1 MLAATQ
7 PVRTLR
13 GYIVLGAYSRH
24 PAGGGMHG
32 DCCGLDGITAAE
44 AADQVFPSSKITG
57 TAGQNQ
63 AAWNALQTAA
73 SSGQIPVPSC
83 SGAKVGAANDL
94 RLAGQAGSLG
104 LTAATTTG
112 LVAAGPATLGISI
125 AIAGI
130 VGIFSTILNHHS
142 QAVAKEQSV
151 LCAAIPAAN
160 NYLNIIAQAVQSGQA
175 TPQQG
180 IAALQ
185 SLLND
190 FKSTVSSIEK
200 GSIGTG
206 TCNAACVYT
215 AALASIVAYQSSQY
229 QDLAAQQS
237 TQITSGNAATTGTVT
252 SGSTLNTA
260 ASPGTVTS
268 GSTLNTAATQAAAA
282 VTSLTSSLPSWW
294 PIAALALFGLFALKE
309 F

>member
-1 MLAATQ
+1 
-7 PVRTLR
+7 
-13 GYIVLGAYSRH
+13 
-24 PAGGGMHG
+24 MHG
-32 DCCGLDGITAAE
+32 DCCGLGAISPADAAN
-44 AADQVFPSSKITG
+44 QIFPQSKITG
-57 TAGQNQ
+57 TAGANQ

-73 SSGQIPVPSC
+73 SSGQIVLPSC
-83 SGAKVGAANDL
+83 SGVSTTGANDL
-94 RLAGQAGSLG
+94 RLAGQAGSLSLMAVTTPWAG
-104 LTAATTTG
+104 AGTA

-130 VGIFSTILNHHS
+130 VGIFSAILNHHA
-142 QAVAKEQSV
+142 QAVQKEQSV

-180 IAALQ
+180 VAALQ
-185 SLLND
+185 SLLSD

-215 AALASIVAYQSSQY
+215 AELAAIVAYQSSQY

-237 TQITSGNAATTGTVT
+237 TQITSGNAATPAAAGTS
-252 SGSTLNTA
+252 SGSTLTVPA
-260 ASPGTVTS
+260 ASTAPASTS
-268 GSTLNTAATQAAAA
+268 AA
-282 VTSLTSSLPSWW
+282 VQSLTNSLPSWW
-294 PIAALALFGLFALKE
+294 PIAALALVGIFALKE